1 MTGARV
7 NEIAQ
12 LLLSDVLAGD
22 GVYYLNLESDNE
34 SGKKLKNANARRK
47 IPLHSKLISLG
58 FIDYVNALKDAG
70 YTRLF
75 PELKP
80 HKTKG
85 YGRPVSAWFNESL
98 LAGRLKLERNRANL
112 SILFATQ
119 FRLCS
124 RRRALAQNYERSYL
138 GMCAAKL
145 KRKCDIAKTSNQFI

>member
-12 LLLSDVLAGD
+12 LLLSDVLADD

-70 YTRLF
+70 YAVSSRSLNHIKQKAMVGQF
-75 PELKP
+75 P
-80 HKTKG
+80 HG
-85 YGRPVSAWFNESL
+85 SM
-98 LAGRLKLERNRANL
+98 NRCL
-112 SILFATQ
+112 
-119 FRLCS
+119 R
-124 RRRALAQNYERSYL
+124 
-138 GMCAAKL
+138 GG
-145 KRKCDIAKTSNQFI
+145 